1 MTNKK
6 TPHVRDVANY
16 IIQLANE
23 NMEEWFWCS
32 EWITHLKLQKMLYF
46 VQAAFLSNLNK
57 KAFDEKIVA
66 YQYWPVVESIY
77 REYKVMKSF
86 PLSVDDWWTD
96 DCLSEED
103 KKAIR
108 RVWEIFWLY
117 SSSRLVEM
125 THQHDPW
132 KSTKQSEEID
142 TNKIKEYYS
151 WRIVL

>member
-1 MTNKK
+1 MTNEKI
-6 TPHVRDVANY
+6 PQVEDVANY

-23 NMEEWFWCS
+23 NQEEYFWCS

-57 KAFDEKIVA
+57 KAFDEKIMA

-77 REYKVMKSF
+77 QKYKLMKRL
-86 PLSVDDWWTD
+86 PLDVEDWWSD
-96 DCLSEED
+96 DCLSDGD
-103 KKAIR
+103 KKAIK
-108 RVWEIFWLY
+108 RVREIFWWY

-132 KSTKQSEEID
+132 RLTNQSEEID
-142 TNKIKEYYS
+142 VDKIKEYYT
-151 WRIVL
+151 WRIIL